1 MSIIK
6 SSLTIV
12 FKPLLIVIGFILA
25 LFINIALP
33 KRGKR
38 ILGAASLYVH
48 MDNIDP
54 VKLEEHKLGQYLNEV
69 NSLLHLIGRN
79 NDAIKMPMFIHNYIW
94 GHLSVD
100 DIQRL
105 KSIPPDKACEE
116 LVAMMPWFLRY
127 HRRVMREDIMIIV
140 QRHLVESPKVQYI

>member
-1 MSIIK
+1 MSYIK
-6 SSLTIV
+6 SALTIV
-12 FKPLLIVIGFILA
+12 FKPLLIVIGFIFA

-54 VKLEEHKLGQYLNEV
+54 VKLEATKLKQYLNEV
-69 NSLLHLIGRN
+69 NLLLRLIAKN

-94 GHLSVD
+94 GDLTVES
-100 DIQRL
+100 IQRL
-105 KSIPPDKACEE
+105 KTLPEEKACEE
-116 LVAMMPWFLRY
+116 LVAMMPWYLRY
-127 HRRVMREDIMIIV
+127 HRRVMREDIMVIV
-140 QRHLVESPKVQYI
+140 QRHLVESPNIQYI